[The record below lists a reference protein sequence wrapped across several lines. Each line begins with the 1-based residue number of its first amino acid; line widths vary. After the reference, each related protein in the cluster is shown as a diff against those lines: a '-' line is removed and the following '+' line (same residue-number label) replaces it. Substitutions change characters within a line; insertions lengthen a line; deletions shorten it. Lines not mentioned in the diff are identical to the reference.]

1 MRMSLTLIAGA
12 LLAHGA
18 FAATPIL
25 PTMAK
30 IPQGKVQTDACPA
43 GQSVCS
49 ELVFTQRVVDIAPFE
64 MGATEVTFDEWD
76 ACVQDNAC
84 EAPASEWA
92 YENRPVAP
100 PCVEGA
106 VCQYPADEG
115 WGRGKRPVIH
125 VSVED
130 VQRYLAWLNARTGD
144 HYRLP
149 TSAEW
154 EYAALA
160 GATTAFPWGGKLGKN
175 NANCDGCGSRWDN
188 KQTAPVA
195 SFKPNRFG
203 LYDMVGNVSEWVSTC
218 FPSRKRGSEECN
230 TYLHRGSSWQTVARS
245 ADPRFYQNEQGNRR
259 ENYIGFR
266 LAR

>member
-1 MRMSLTLIAGA
+1 MPIAGL

-18 FAATPIL
+18 LAATPIL
-25 PTMAK
+25 PTMMK
-30 IPQGKVQTDACPA
+30 IPQGKVRTDECPV
-43 GQSVCS
+43 GKSVCS
-49 ELVFTQRVVDIAPFE
+49 ELVFTPRVVRIPAFE
-64 MGATEVTFDEWD
+64 MAATEVTFDEWD

-84 EAPASEWA
+84 EAPVSEWA

-130 VQRYLAWLNARTGD
+130 VQRYLGWLNTKTGD

-154 EYAALA
+154 QYAALA
-160 GATTAFPWGGKLGKN
+160 GAPPPFLGATNSVRTMPTAMAVAAAGTTSRRPRSRRSSRT
-175 NANCDGCGSRWDN
+175 GSAC
-188 KQTAPVA
+188 T
-195 SFKPNRFG
+195 
-203 LYDMVGNVSEWVSTC
+203 T
-218 FPSRKRGSEECN
+218 
-230 TYLHRGSSWQTVARS
+230 
-245 ADPRFYQNEQGNRR
+245 
-259 ENYIGFR
+259 
-266 LAR
+266 